1 MTGLPGYP
9 CPVCRRAGGA
19 VTVSSG
25 GQYAQ
30 LCSETCAQIYLRIG
44 PVSSDATEEK
54 AIVKGGQAAGEYLE
68 RIGKTDLATLS
79 IEEWQTFCLTMF
91 RETCAEMQRIA
102 DDEIPF

>member
-1 MTGLPGYP
+1 MTNLPGYP

-19 VTVSSG
+19 VTISRG
-25 GQYAQ
+25 GKYAQ
-30 LCSETCAQIYLRIG
+30 LCSETCAHIYLRVG
-44 PVSSDATEEK
+44 PVNSNEIEARGTD
-54 AIVKGGQAAGEYLE
+54 KGGQAAGAYLE
-68 RIGKTDLATLS
+68 SIGKTDLATLS